1 MNPTLPPP
9 AAVYAAGDFTA
20 NATEALIRTGVIVAV
35 AVAATFVAKA
45 VIDRIVPQ
53 FATRAI
59 SLDGG
64 AERAETRSDT
74 ITSVLLAIARIAIWS
89 MAILLIL
96 GEFGFDL
103 APLIAGAG
111 IVGLAIGFGAQGLVA
126 DVVSGLFM
134 LVEDQ
139 YGVGDWV
146 DVGEAA
152 GVVEHVGLRTTRIRS
167 LDGLL
172 WTIRNGEISR
182 TANANQGWGRAVLDV
197 GVGYDTDLR
206 AAQEVVLAAARS
218 TAQDPD
224 HADKFLE
231 DPEIW
236 GIQDLGDDAVTIR
249 LVAKTQPGL
258 QWGVARV
265 LRLRI
270 KESLDERGMEM
281 PFPQR
286 TVWIRTEPETLA
298 AAIPVAQVDAN
309 GAAGRS

>member
-1 MNPTLPPP
+1 MTPTP
-9 AAVYAAGDFTA
+9 APIAVFAAGDFTA
-20 NATEALIRTGVIVAV
+20 NATEALIRTGVIVAL
-35 AVAATFVAKA
+35 AVGATFLAKA
-45 VIDRIVPQ
+45 VIDRVVRQ
-53 FATRAI
+53 FATRATG
-59 SLDGG
+59 SDGG
-64 AERAETRSDT
+64 AERGETRSET
-74 ITSVLLAIARIAIWS
+74 ITSVLLAIARVVIWS
-89 MAILLIL
+89 MAVLLIL

-111 IVGLAIGFGAQGLVA
+111 IVGLAVGFGAQGLVA

-146 DVGEAA
+146 DVGETA

-172 WTIRNGEISR
+172 WTIRNGEITR

-206 AAQEVVLAAARS
+206 TAQEVVLSAAQA
-218 TAQDPD
+218 TFEDPE
-224 HADKFLE
+224 HATKFMAE
-231 DPEIW
+231 PEIW

-270 KESLDERGMEM
+270 KEALDERGMEI

-298 AAIPVAQVDAN
+298 AAIPVAQVDGN
-309 GAAGRS
+309 GRN

>member
-1 MNPTLPPP
+1 MHPPLPT
-9 AAVYAAGDFTA
+9 AVYAAGDFTE
-20 NATEALIRTGVIVAV
+20 NAAEALIRTGVIVVV
-35 AVAATFVAKA
+35 AVVATVVARA
-45 VIDRIVPQ
+45 VIERLVRQ
-53 FATRAI
+53 FATRAMTF
-59 SLDGG
+59 DGG

-74 ITSVLLAIARIAIWS
+74 ITGVLLAITRVAVWS
-89 MAILLIL
+89 MAVLLIL

-111 IVGLAIGFGAQGLVA
+111 IVGLAVGFGAQGLVA

-146 DVGEAA
+146 DLGEAT
-152 GVVEHVGLRTTRIRS
+152 GVVEHVGLRTTRVRA

-172 WTIRNGEISR
+172 WTVRNGEISR
-182 TANANQGWGRAVLDV
+182 TANANHGWGRAVLDV
-197 GVGYDTDLR
+197 GVGYDADLR
-206 AAQEVVLAAARS
+206 SAQEIVLAAAKA
-218 TAQDPD
+218 TADDPD
-224 HADKFLE
+224 HADSFLE
-231 DPEIW
+231 EPEIW

-249 LVAKTQPGL
+249 LVARTKPGL

-270 KESLDERGMEM
+270 KEALDDRGIEI

-286 TVWIRTEPETLA
+286 TIWIRTEPEAMA
-298 AAIPVAQVDAN
+298 AAIPVAQV
-309 GAAGRS
+309 GADGNRR

>member
-1 MNPTLPPP
+1 MSLPDT

-20 NATEALIRTGVIVAV
+20 NATEALIRTGVIVVV
-35 AVAATFVAKA
+35 AVVATLVARA
-45 VIDRIVPQ
+45 VVERVVAR
-53 FATRAI
+53 FATRALA
-59 SLDGG
+59 SEPDD
-64 AERAETRSDT
+64 ERAATRSDT
-74 ITSVLLAIARIAIWS
+74 IASVLLAIAKVAIWS

-152 GVVEHVGLRTTRIRS
+152 GVVEHVGLRTTRVRS

-172 WTIRNGEISR
+172 WTIRNGEIAR

-218 TAQDPD
+218 TFEDAD
-224 HADKFLE
+224 HAEKFLDE
-231 DPEIW
+231 PEIW

-249 LVAKTQPGL
+249 LVARTRPGL

-265 LRLRI
+265 LRLRV
-270 KESLDERGMEM
+270 KEALDERGMEI

-298 AAIPVAQVDAN
+298 AAIPVAQVAGN
-309 GAAGRS
+309 GSRR